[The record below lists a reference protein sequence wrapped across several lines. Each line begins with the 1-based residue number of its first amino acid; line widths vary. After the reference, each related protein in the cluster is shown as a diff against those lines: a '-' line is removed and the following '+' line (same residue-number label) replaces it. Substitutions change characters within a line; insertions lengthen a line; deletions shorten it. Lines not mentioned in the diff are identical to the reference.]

1 MDICLIHT
9 PVPELQ
15 DDRLDPPV
23 GLLYLATVL
32 NSKNWEL
39 ACVVDL
45 SGIDVG
51 FWKDIIPKVDYYGFS
66 TYAANYHRTLV
77 IKEIVKGINP
87 NAVTIA
93 GGPHASALPDEVL
106 RDDFDYVVMGEG
118 EKILPE
124 IFFSD
129 LRPGIYVGSVV
140 NNLDM
145 IPFPDYSLV
154 DFNSYTREF
163 EGKRSFPIFTSRGCP
178 YRCAFCT
185 TTQKVIRRRSV
196 DNVIEEIESLL
207 CKYGDVS
214 FRFKDDLFAIDVR
227 WIKEFSEKCPDIEY
241 SCNIRADCK
250 PEVIK
255 NIADSGC
262 KWACIGLESGS
273 DYILDR
279 MNKLTTVDNAR
290 RTIRLLK
297 DNGVKVLGWFIVG
310 FPGETWNTIYET
322 TEFIREMEL
331 DKVVVYPLIPYPG
344 TEIYNNREKYG
355 LRIIDQDFSKYFYIQ
370 GNYDA
375 GFVYETDELSPDIVK
390 AMREYII
397 GNI

>member
-23 GLLYLATVL
+23 GLLYLATIL
-32 NSKNWEL
+32 NNKGWE
-39 ACVVDL
+39 VSVIDL
-45 SGIDVG
+45 SGISVG
-51 FWKDIIPKVDYYGFS
+51 SWGDKIPKANYYGFS
-66 TYAANYHRTLV
+66 TYTANYHRT
-77 IKEIVKGINP
+77 IVAKDLAKIVNP
-87 NAVTIA
+87 LALTIA
-93 GGPHASALPDEVL
+93 GGPHATVLYGEVAK
-106 RDDFDYVVMGEG
+106 DFDYVVVGEG
-118 EKILPE
+118 EITLPE
-124 IFFSD
+124 ILSQQYK
-129 LRPGIYVGSVV
+129 PGVFYEMVVGD
-140 NNLDM
+140 LDM

-154 DFNSYTREF
+154 NFDSYTREF
-163 EGKRSFPIFTSRGCP
+163 EGKKSFPIFTSRGCP

-185 TTQKVIRRRSV
+185 TTQKTIRRRSV

-262 KWACIGLESGS
+262 KWACIGFESGS
-273 DYILDR
+273 NYILDR

-297 DNGVKVLGWFIVG
+297 DNDVKVLGWFIVG

-344 TEIYNNREKYG
+344 TEVYNNREKYG
-355 LRIIDQDFSKYFYIQ
+355 LRIIDQDFSKYFYIH

-375 GFVYETDELSPDIVK
+375 GFVYETDELSPGIIHD
-390 AMREYII
+390 MREYII